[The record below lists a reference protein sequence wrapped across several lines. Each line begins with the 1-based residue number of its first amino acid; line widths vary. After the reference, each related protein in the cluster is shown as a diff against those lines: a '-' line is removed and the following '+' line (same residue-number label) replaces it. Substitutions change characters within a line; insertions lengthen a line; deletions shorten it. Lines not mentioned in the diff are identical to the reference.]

1 MNELIKITEKDGKQ
15 VVSARE
21 LHEFLIKDAKGGQ
34 IGEQFNH
41 WIERKLEYGY
51 TQNEDYITIQYD
63 YLGNQISSQSENQH
77 VRVHKRDYILTMD
90 TAKEMAMT
98 QNNDKGKQ
106 ARKYFIECEKIAK
119 DLQEINHKPMNELEM
134 ISFMALKLNNQKIE
148 QERQS
153 AMITVLT
160 AKVDAMQQ
168 DYFSVQG
175 YANLHKIKIDHATC
189 NKLGRRASKISREDC
204 AKIGKAKHQIY
215 GEVNTYHED
224 ILKDIFDEWLTN

>member
-21 LHEFLIKDAKGGQ
+21 LHEFLENRDNVNTWFQRQAERAMLEDGQDFVSVAILQPSGQTSKDYAVSL
-34 IGEQFNH
+34 N
-41 WIERKLEYGY
+41 
-51 TQNEDYITIQYD
+51 
-63 YLGNQISSQSENQH
+63 S
-77 VRVHKRDYILTMD
+77 
-90 TAKEMAMT
+90 AKEIAML
-98 QNNDKGKQ
+98 NGGEKGKQ